1 MFKET
6 LLESSPVARRNKR
19 WPMATAF
26 TVELIIAAVLII
38 VPLLST
44 GVIPVMARTPPI
56 YTPIKRVTIAEP
68 PPAGETSS
76 SKPVFGRSQ
85 TTAVMLISDNL
96 NHIYLGPA
104 RERADDFPVAPTL
117 EPTGSNPNDTLN
129 RVIERAG
136 PGARPRIGNTR
147 IKVSVMSEARL
158 VNRVEPIYP
167 KMAIITNIRGEV
179 KLHAVIARDGSI
191 QSLNVTSGHP
201 ILAAAA
207 LEAVRQWRYQPYIL
221 NGDAVE
227 VETFI
232 SVNFKRSGD

>member
-1 MFKET
+1 
-6 LLESSPVARRNKR
+6 
-19 WPMATAF
+19 
-26 TVELIIAAVLII
+26 
-38 VPLLST
+38 
-44 GVIPVMARTPPI
+44 
-56 YTPIKRVTIAEP
+56 
-68 PPAGETSS
+68 
-76 SKPVFGRSQ
+76 
-85 TTAVMLISDNL
+85 
-96 NHIYLGPA
+96 
-104 RERADDFPVAPTL
+104 
-117 EPTGSNPNDTLN
+117 
-129 RVIERAG
+129 
-136 PGARPRIGNTR
+136 
-147 IKVSVMSEARL
+147 MSEARL